1 MSEQSPDR
9 LNGDDALVAP
19 WRKTGSGFVLYGF
32 LGVAGFYLVTE
43 HTAHLFG
50 ILPFLLILSCPLMHL
65 FHHHKH
71 PASLPAKAVIVP
83 GARQE
88 GGL

>member
-9 LNGDDALVAP
+9 LESNNEPAAP
-19 WRKTGSGFVLYGF
+19 WWKTGGGFVLFGF

-50 ILPFLLILSCPLMHL
+50 VLPFLLILSCPLMHL

-71 PASLPAKAVIVP
+71 PASLPANAVIVL